1 MQEGAIPLAT
11 QFVQCMQTMRHLT
24 PDYQVRVREF
34 PTGARGVQR
43 RRKIAIIFLSGRE
56 ADELRQKRINDAG
69 GYLEIAFARNSRL
82 KKMCK
87 YFSRNRKK
95 F

>member
-1 MQEGAIPLAT
+1 MQA
-11 QFVQCMQTMRHLT
+11 MRHLT

-43 RRKIAIIFLSGRE
+43 RRKIAILFLSGRE
-56 ADELRQKRINDAG
+56 ADELRPKRIKNAG

-82 KKMCK
+82 QNCLKLSQYK
-87 YFSRNRKK
+87 N
-95 F
+95 